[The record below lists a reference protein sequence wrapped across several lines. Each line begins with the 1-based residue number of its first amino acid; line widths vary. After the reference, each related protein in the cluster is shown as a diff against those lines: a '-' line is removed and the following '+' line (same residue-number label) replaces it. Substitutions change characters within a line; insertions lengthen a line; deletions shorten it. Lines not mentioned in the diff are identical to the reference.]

1 MGASE
6 CQEHVFG
13 ESPRSAAIR
22 DRWCHRTAEE
32 PESAAKRVPAVC
44 ELVAELVE
52 FAPPHCKSVG
62 ELGVVEVVKRQLA
75 TQVFGA
81 LLGAEDFDL
90 VVVDVRVCNA
100 SPLSP
105 ANM

>member
-1 MGASE
+1 MKG
-6 CQEHVFG
+6 
-13 ESPRSAAIR
+13 
-22 DRWCHRTAEE
+22 
-32 PESAAKRVPAVC
+32 VPAVR

-52 FAPPHCKSVG
+52 FAPTHCKSVG
-62 ELGVVEVVKRQLA
+62 ELGVVEVVQRQLA

-105 ANM
+105 ANICEDFRFVGV